1 MKKIR
6 IYERAMCC
14 PTGLCGP
21 VLDPELLRISTA
33 IDNMVKNNVDIDRYN
48 LSSFPDKFAKNE
60 KIKEQLKEKGKYA
73 LPITTV
79 DDEIIMTGRYLTN
92 EEFADISGISVDLI
106 SKKDEEDACKCEDG
120 ETCDCEDGETCDCEN
135 GESKNSSDSKPS
147 CC

>member
-6 IYERAMCC
+6 LYEKAMCC

-21 VLDPELLRISTA
+21 VLDPELIRISVA
-33 IDNMVKNNVDIDRYN
+33 IDNMVKNKVDIDRYN
-48 LSSFPDKFAKNE
+48 LSSFPDKFAKNK

-92 EEFADISGISVDLI
+92 EEFAEISGISVDLI
-106 SKKDEEDACKCEDG
+106 SKKEEEKDSCECQDDDSCTCSDDDFCTCNSDEK
-120 ETCDCEDGETCDCEN
+120 
-135 GESKNSSDSKPS
+135 SSS
-147 CC
+147 C

>member
-48 LSSFPDKFAKNE
+48 LSSAPEEFAKND
-60 KIKEQLKEKGKYA
+60 KIKEQLKEKGKHA
-73 LPITTV
+73 LPLTTV
-79 DDEIIMTGRYLTN
+79 DGQIVMVGRYLTN
-92 EEFADISGISVDLI
+92 DEFAEISGISVDLI

-120 ETCDCEDGETCDCEN
+120 ETCDCEN
-135 GESKNSSDSKPS
+135 VESKNSSDSKSS

>member
-6 IYERAMCC
+6 LYEKAMCC

-21 VLDPELLRISTA
+21 VLDPELIRISVA
-33 IDNMVKNNVDIDRYN
+33 IDNMTKNKVDIDRYN

-92 EEFADISGISVDLI
+92 EEFAEISGISVDLI

-120 ETCDCEDGETCDCEN
+120 ETCDCENE
-135 GESKNSSDSKPS
+135 ESKNNSDSKSS

>member
-48 LSSFPDKFAKNE
+48 LSSAPEEFAKNE

-92 EEFADISGISVDLI
+92 DEFAEISGISVDLI
-106 SKKDEEDACKCEDG
+106 SKKDEEDVCKCEDG
-120 ETCDCEDGETCDCEN
+120 ETCDCEN
-135 GESKNSSDSKPS
+135 VESKNSSDSKSS

>member
-48 LSSFPDKFAKNE
+48 LSSFPDEFAKNE

-92 EEFADISGISVDLI
+92 EEFADISEISVDLI

-120 ETCDCEDGETCDCEN
+120 ETCNCEDGETCDCEN
-135 GESKNSSDSKPS
+135 GESKNSSESKSS

>member
-6 IYERAMCC
+6 LYERAMCC

-21 VLDPELLRISTA
+21 VLDPELIRISVA
-33 IDNMVKNNVDIDRYN
+33 IDNMTKNKVDIDRYN

-79 DDEIIMTGRYLTN
+79 DDEIVMTGRYLTN
-92 EEFADISGISVDLI
+92 EEFAEISGISVDLI

-120 ETCDCEDGETCDCEN
+120 ETCDCEN

>member
-48 LSSFPDKFAKNE
+48 LSSAPEEFAKND
-60 KIKEQLKEKGKYA
+60 KIKEQLKEKGKHA
-73 LPITTV
+73 LPLTTV
-79 DDEIIMTGRYLTN
+79 DGQIVMVGRYLTN

-106 SKKDEEDACKCEDG
+106 SKKDEEDAFED
-120 ETCDCEDGETCDCEN
+120 
-135 GESKNSSDSKPS
+135 GESKNSSESKSS

>member
-6 IYERAMCC
+6 LYEKAMCC
-14 PTGLCGP
+14 STGLCGP
-21 VLDPELLRISTA
+21 VLDPELIRISVA
-33 IDNMVKNNVDIDRYN
+33 IDNMTKNKVDIDRYN

-79 DDEIIMTGRYLTN
+79 DDKIVMTGRYLTN
-92 EEFADISGISVDLI
+92 EEFAEISGISVDLI
-106 SKKDEEDACKCEDG
+106 SKKEEEKDSCECQDDDSCTCSDDDSCKCNSDEE
-120 ETCDCEDGETCDCEN
+120 
-135 GESKNSSDSKPS
+135 SS

>member
-6 IYERAMCC
+6 LYEKAMCC

-21 VLDPELLRISTA
+21 VLDPELIRISVA
-33 IDNMVKNNVDIDRYN
+33 IDNMVKNKVDIDRYN

-92 EEFADISGISVDLI
+92 EEFAEISGISVDLI

-120 ETCDCEDGETCDCEN
+120 ETCDCEN
-135 GESKNSSDSKPS
+135 GESKNSSDSKSS